1 MSSLKCA
8 SGRKR
13 RRLEFPSKDEQTQV
27 EYEDVKLVVIKTKKS
42 IKALEK
48 ILKDFTNYKQNFQDI
63 EHHLKRNTHARM
75 HELNTILSVT
85 TQEEDTITDLKRRLE
100 KSEEENERI
109 DGEIEKSNDLL
120 RKSEERCKNI
130 TQEKTKLYEDNEK
143 TLKQLQQKESEIEE
157 LKSESEEARRIQE
170 TKAIEVESRQKAI
183 NTLEKQVAGLQGEN
197 ENTIKS
203 LQHEAYVLEQK
214 LKKEKEDAISNVNK
228 LKNEKQLAI
237 DHYKQQVQ
245 SRDNEIQRLNG
256 QIRQLSENNA
266 QYDEFCRQTQQELQ
280 SFKSELERKE
290 NTLQTVVK
298 QRDEE
303 RTLKEDE
310 RKQKDEALT
319 RLSAIAGDRLRNNN
333 PGITDLSDPN
343 RPMKIAEKFTE
354 MYDNDWTDSMEALE
368 ELDLGEEDCVK
379 ILLHFLTDSYEECG
393 RLVAEL
399 DSHILKAVII
409 SGCEQDTNE
418 SGDNKPQDPNI
429 PAELLKP
436 MKDLRRKLTENN
448 VEKLQKKLPDYLM
461 KTRNLSEEHISA
473 CSKFVEDCIKY
484 AWMMQI
490 QDPPVYIEWDFPSD
504 TKIDT
509 NILRSYTKAGD
520 QVDFI
525 VWPVLY
531 LHKDGPVLNKGVVQP
546 KSANK

>member
-1 MSSLKCA
+1 MDCGTSNKKSS
-8 SGRKR
+8 RKR
-13 RRLEFPSKDEQTQV
+13 TFNRISTDGETESPR
-27 EYEDVKLVVIKTKKS
+27 
-42 IKALEK
+42 
-48 ILKDFTNYKQNFQDI
+48 
-63 EHHLKRNTHARM
+63 
-75 HELNTILSVT
+75 LSVT
-85 TQEEDTITDLKRRLE
+85 TQEEGDLREAIRVRNNEVTSLKKNIDNYEKKLKYYEELDKNLKIKNDENQKLDKLLKDSDEKCRKLLE
-100 KSEEENERI
+100 DKESTLHHVQEKER
-109 DGEIEKSNDLL
+109 EIEVL
-120 RKSEERCKNI
+120 RSER
-130 TQEKTKLYEDNEK
+130 
-143 TLKQLQQKESEIEE
+143 
-157 LKSESEEARRIQE
+157 EEARRIQDS
-170 TKAIEVESRQKAI
+170 KAFEVENRQQTI
-183 NTLEKQVAGLQGEN
+183 NTLEKQVESIQGEN
-197 ENTIKS
+197 EQKIKS
-203 LQHEAYVLEQK
+203 LQHELHDLEQR
-214 LKKEKEDAISNVNK
+214 LKQEQEEAISNVNK
-228 LKNEKQLAI
+228 LKNEKQLVI
-237 DHYKQQVQ
+237 DHFTQQVQ
-245 SRDNEIQRLNG
+245 SRDNEIQRLRG
-256 QIRQLSENNA
+256 EIQQLSESNGHYE
-266 QYDEFCRQTQQELQ
+266 QYYRQTQEELQ

-368 ELDLGEEDCVK
+368 ELDLGEEECVK

-409 SGCEQDTNE
+409 STCEEDTNE
-418 SGDNKPQDPNI
+418 SGDNKPQDQNI

-436 MKDLRRKLTENN
+436 MKDLRKKLTENN

-461 KTRNLSEEHISA
+461 KTRDLTEEHITA
-473 CSKFVEDCIKY
+473 CSKFVADCIKY

-520 QVDFI
+520 HVDFI

>member
-1 MSSLKCA
+1 MSCA
-8 SGRKR
+8 SAPKR
-13 RRLEFPSKDEQTQV
+13 RRIEIPPKDGERQVMEV
-27 EYEDVKLVVIKTKKS
+27 EYEEVKNIVSEIEESYKHTLSVNTKQEDDIRTLQNEITELNKRLENQEHKKKYSDELEQQLKTK
-42 IKALEK
+42 
-48 ILKDFTNYKQNFQDI
+48 
-63 EHHLKRNTHARM
+63 
-75 HELNTILSVT
+75 
-85 TQEEDTITDLKRRLE
+85 
-100 KSEEENERI
+100 
-109 DGEIEKSNDLL
+109 NDLL
-120 RKSEERCKNI
+120 RNSEEKCLKLDKEI
-130 TQEKTKLYEDNEK
+130 TALRDVKRKDTKATSGKGKQQFEQTID
-143 TLKQLQQKESEIEE
+143 TLKDE
-157 LKSESEEARRIQE
+157 LE
-170 TKAIEVESRQKAI
+170 
-183 NTLEKQVAGLQGEN
+183 GLQGVN
-197 ENTIKS
+197 E
-203 LQHEAYVLEQK
+203 
-214 LKKEKEDAISNVNK
+214 SNAANK
-228 LKNEKQLAI
+228 LRNEKQLVI
-237 DHYKQQVQ
+237 DHYSQQVQ
-245 SRDNEIQRLNG
+245 SRDNEI
-256 QIRQLSENNA
+256 
-266 QYDEFCRQTQQELQ
+266 Q

-319 RLSAIAGDRLRNNN
+319 SAIAGDRLRNNN

-368 ELDLGEEDCVK
+368 ELDLGEEECVK

-409 SGCEQDTNE
+409 STCEEDTNE
-418 SGDNKPQDPNI
+418 SGDNKPQDQNI

-436 MKDLRRKLTENN
+436 MKDLRKKLTENN

-461 KTRNLSEEHISA
+461 KTRDLTEEHITA
-473 CSKFVEDCIKY
+473 CSKFVTDCIKY

-520 QVDFI
+520 HVDFI